1 MTFQQL
7 QYLLEVN
14 RSNSIRKAAA
24 KLFVAPSSISA
35 CVNSLEEELG
45 FPLFIWTQ
53 KGLTPTPQGQSI
65 LDYAQRI
72 CNIYDKM
79 IHVQKEATTPVRISC
94 FDYAPPCIAFARLT
108 KELQSQKN
116 LSPSLVNLSQPQ
128 TIQMLTSGELDVG
141 TIAHF
146 SMKSQ
151 LLEARLQDAEL
162 RWQAL
167 ATIPYAAA
175 VGPDHPLWGRESITI
190 RELADYTL
198 IDTGGRIYSTE
209 ILSLFMKTMP
219 EQMLPIGNTL
229 ARREATLLGV
239 GYSIELMP
247 PRTVR
252 EADALHYIPIE
263 NLRATFYA
271 VTNPHAPVTVPAE
284 RYIQLLKEE
293 LSKI

>member
-45 FPLFIWTQ
+45 FPIFIRTQ
-53 KGLTPTPQGQSI
+53 KGLSPTPQGQSI

-72 CNIYDKM
+72 CNIYEKM
-79 IHVQKEATTPVRISC
+79 VNVQNDAPTPVRISC
-94 FDYAPPCIAFARLT
+94 FDYAPPCIAFARLA
-108 KELQSQKN
+108 EAMQDQKN
-116 LSPSLVNLSQPQ
+116 LAPRLVNLSLTQ
-128 TIQMLTSGELDVG
+128 TIQKLTACELEVG

-151 LLEARLQDAEL
+151 LLEAQLQDADL

-167 ATIPYAAA
+167 ATIPYAAV
-175 VGPDHPLWGRESITI
+175 VGPSHPLHGAKSITI
-190 RELADYTL
+190 RELAAYTL
-198 IDTGGRIYSTE
+198 IDTSAKIYSTE
-209 ILSLFMKTMP
+209 LLSQFMKTVP
-219 EQMLPIGNTL
+219 EHVLPVGNIL
-229 ARREATLLGV
+229 ARRETTLRGV

-247 PRTVR
+247 PRSIRKT
-252 EADALHYIPIE
+252 DALHYIPIE
-263 NLRATFYA
+263 GLSATFYA
-271 VTNPHAPVTVPAE
+271 VTNPQNPATASAE
-284 RYIQLLKEE
+284 HYIKLLKEE
-293 LSKI
+293 LNKI